1 MTLQITDSRHERALA
16 QKDKGRTYQL
26 TTKDVRVVH
35 GIITGMYLFIFL
47 FKFYYYMLMFRFCLG
62 MFIVVHFML

>member
-16 QKDKGRTYQL
+16 KKDKGYAYQL
-26 TTKDVRVVH
+26 TTEDVRAAH
-35 GIITGMYLFIFL
+35 GIITGIYLFIFL
-47 FKFYYYMLMFRFCLG
+47 FKFYYYMLMFWLCLG